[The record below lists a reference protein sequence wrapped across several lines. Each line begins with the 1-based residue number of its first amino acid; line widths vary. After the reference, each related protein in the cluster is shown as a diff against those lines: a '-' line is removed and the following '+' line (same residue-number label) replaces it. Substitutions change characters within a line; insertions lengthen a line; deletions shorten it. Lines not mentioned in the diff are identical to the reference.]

1 MATEQDQDRNESA
14 TPYKLSEARR
24 KGQVARSTDVV
35 SAVVFCAAVAYLYA
49 RGLGTLEQQFR
60 FDRLLLAQLPRVA
73 GNDGVEPLLQ
83 LAFVMIEEGVMLML
97 PLLLTVMVAAIVAT
111 VAQTGGIFSFHPVQP
126 DWSRINPVTGFKRV
140 FSLRTVFDAGRAMAK
155 LAVLVTIVY
164 IAVRDMAPH
173 FHQLAAVTPGTFLRL
188 MLADAAAAALKIA
201 LGLGVIAAIDLAFTQ
216 REFSRKM
223 RMSRREV
230 RDESKNREGD
240 PRIRSRLRELR
251 REMLK
256 RSLATR
262 QTKHADVVVTN
273 PTHYA
278 VALVYRH
285 GQMSAPRVIAKGADA
300 LAANMREIA
309 HRHAIPVVQRPAL
322 ARALYAQVD
331 IDESLPEAF
340 YRDVANLM
348 IWVIAMKRAREQ
360 RAEAIA

>member
-1 MATEQDQDRNESA
+1 MASEHDQERNESP
-14 TPYKLSEARR
+14 TPYRLSEARR

-35 SAVVFCAAVAYLYA
+35 SAVVFCVAVAYLCA
-49 RGLGTLEQQFR
+49 RGMTTIERQFR
-60 FDRLLLAQLPRVA
+60 FDRLLLAQLPRLA
-73 GNDGVEPLLQ
+73 GNDGAEPAMK
-83 LAFVMIEEGVMLML
+83 LAFAMIEQGVMLLL
-97 PLLLTVMVAAIVAT
+97 PLFLTVMGAAIVAT
-111 VAQTGGIFSFHPVQP
+111 VAQTGGIFAFHPLQP

-140 FSLRTVFDAGRAMAK
+140 ASLRTLFDTGRALAK
-155 LAVLVTIVY
+155 LAVLVTIVHF
-164 IAVRDMAPH
+164 AVRDMAPH
-173 FHQLAAVTPGTFLRL
+173 FHQLAAATPGTFLRL
-188 MLADAAAAALKIA
+188 MLAGAAAAGVKIA
-201 LGLGVIAAIDLAFTQ
+201 LGLVFIAAIDLVFTR
-216 REFSRKM
+216 REFDRKM

-230 RDESKNREGD
+230 RDESKHREGD
-240 PRIRSRLRELR
+240 PRIRTRLRELR

-278 VALVYRH
+278 VALMYRH

-300 LAANMREIA
+300 LAASMRDIA
-309 HRHAIPVVQRPAL
+309 HRHAIPVVQRPSL

-331 IDESLPEAF
+331 IDEALPEAF

-360 RAEAIA
+360 RSEAAA

>member
-1 MATEQDQDRNESA
+1 MAAEQDQDRNESA
-14 TPYKLSEARR
+14 TPYKLHEARR

-49 RGLGTLEQQFR
+49 RGMSTIELQFR
-60 FDRLLLAQLPRVA
+60 FDRLLLAQASALDA
-73 GNDGVEPLLQ
+73 GDGAGALLQ
-83 LAFVMIEEGVMLML
+83 LSFALLQQGVVLLL
-97 PLLLTVMVAAIVAT
+97 PLLLTVMGAAIVAS
-111 VAQTGGIFSFHPVQP
+111 VSQTGGIFSFHPIQP
-126 DWSRINPVTGFKRV
+126 DWTRIDPVKGLQRV
-140 FSLRTVFDAGRAMAK
+140 MSLRTLFDAGRALVK
-155 LAVLVTIVY
+155 LVVLSTIVY
-164 IAVRDMAPH
+164 LALRDMAPH
-173 FHQLAAVTPGTFLRL
+173 FHQLAAATPGTFLRL
-188 MLADAAAAALKIA
+188 LVTDAAAAALKIS
-201 LGLGVIAAIDLAFTQ
+201 LGLVCIALVDLVFTR
-216 REFSRKM
+216 REFDRKM

-230 RDESKNREGD
+230 REESKQRDGD

-256 RSLATR
+256 RTLAIR

-285 GQMSAPRVIAKGADA
+285 GQMSAPRVVAKGADA
-300 LAANMREIA
+300 LAASMREMA

-360 RAEAIA
+360 RTGAAA

>member
-1 MATEQDQDRNESA
+1 MAAEQDQDRNESA
-14 TPYKLSEARR
+14 TPYRLSEARR
-24 KGQVARSTDVV
+24 KGQIARSTDVV

-49 RGLGTLEQQFR
+49 RGMTTLEQQFR

-73 GNDGVEPLLQ
+73 GNDGAEPLMQ
-83 LAFVMIEEGVMLML
+83 LAFAMIEQGVMLLL

-140 FSLRTVFDAGRAMAK
+140 ASLRTLFDTGRALAK

-164 IAVRDMAPH
+164 VAVRDMAPH
-173 FHQLAAVTPGTFLRL
+173 FHQLAAATPGTFLRL
-188 MLADAAAAALKIA
+188 LLADAAAAGVKIA
-201 LGLGVIAAIDLAFTQ
+201 LGLVFIAAIDLVFTR
-216 REFSRKM
+216 REFDRKM

-230 RDESKNREGD
+230 RDESKHREGD

-278 VALVYRH
+278 VALMYRH

-309 HRHAIPVVQRPAL
+309 HRHSIPVVQRPAL
-322 ARALYAQVD
+322 ARALYAQVE

-348 IWVIAMKRAREQ
+348 IWVIAMKRARDQ
-360 RAEAIA
+360 RAEAVA